1 MQDFS
6 VGYARGLQKILPG
19 ILSVMGI
26 FSVCWFSWSLSFAV
40 LQMCVCVECGHTCA
54 YTELIFH
61 LHAWH
66 SCSVFT
72 ALWCGCS
79 VMKPTYL
86 HQTLV
91 WTHLTNTKLI
101 IINDCVVYKV

>member
-1 MQDFS
+1 MLG
-6 VGYARGLQKILPG
+6 VCQKYF
-19 ILSVMGI
+19 LSVMGI
-26 FSVCWFSWSLSFAV
+26 FSVCGFSWSLS
-40 LQMCVCVECGHTCA
+40 LQSFKCVCVECGHTCA

-61 LHAWH
+61 LHACH